1 MKVHLSTI
9 KDVLNLALPA
19 VGENILYMMIGV
31 FDTMMVGQYGGN
43 VAVSSVGLSTEIIYT
58 FSNILVGV
66 GVSVG
71 ITSLVARRVGAR
83 DIKKAEEYAT
93 LGFFVALIL
102 ALILSLSLNL
112 FSSNILNFA
121 GAEEDVIALGA
132 PYMSIA
138 AIGIFFN
145 MLMSALNGTL
155 RGFGNTKTP
164 LFASAL
170 INVINICLDYVLI
183 WGKFG
188 FPELGV
194 RGAAIASSTA
204 QFVGFLFIALYMIF
218 KSNIKLRLHYLTN
231 LKSGSLKTL
240 LKLSGPSSLQEASIS
255 ISRLLCN
262 FMIISL
268 GTVAFAANQ
277 IAVTIESISFM
288 PGWGFSVAATTLI
301 GHKIGEK
308 NYEKA
313 REYAKVSILIGT
325 LLMLVCSFLFLFI
338 PNILIKLFINSSET
352 EVIRLGTL
360 CLMAAS
366 LEQPVMGLSMIVGGA
381 LKGAGDTKTP
391 FIVSFASSWLIRLPL
406 MFFFVYTLK
415 TSVVYVWFITAL
427 QWAFDGIVI
436 SYLFKKSLKTNFK

>member
-170 INVINICLDYVLI
+170 INVINICLDYILI

-194 RGAAIASSTA
+194 SGAAIASSTA

-231 LKSGSLKTL
+231 FKSGSLKTL